1 MKNSVVAFSAA
12 SILVISLIII
22 GTFKTGIVSALT
34 ATTTDATSTA
44 SDTTTASS
52 IPTSDSSTSSATD
65 ASSTS
70 AAPPAQTQAPDQSQ
84 AQSQPSSGAKPT
96 LKLVHVVGS
105 KYIDYFT
112 DGTKTYS
119 FPGNPDIDSNLN
131 KPNAPIP
138 SHGNLTWVSTSGM
151 DAYDT
156 PSGDLEVGDY
166 AQEAD
171 GSYISNV
178 PAYTY
183 TDATSSVPI
192 AARIATSKTD
202 PTAATSQ

>member
-1 MKNSVVAFSAA
+1 MKTSIIAFSAA
-12 SILVISLIII
+12 SVLLISLIII

-44 SDTTTASS
+44 SDTTTAS
-52 IPTSDSSTSSATD
+52 TSSASASSTPPARRMQAQHPLLRPPKPKRRLKVRRNPNPATASPHSNSSTSSARNT
-65 ASSTS
+65 STTS
-70 AAPPAQTQAPDQSQ
+70 PTARRRTLSPATRTLIATSISPTPQSPLT
-84 AQSQPSSGAKPT
+84 AG
-96 LKLVHVVGS
+96 
-105 KYIDYFT
+105 
-112 DGTKTYS
+112 
-119 FPGNPDIDSNLN
+119 
-131 KPNAPIP
+131 
-138 SHGNLTWVSTSGM
+138 LTWVSTSGM
-151 DAYDT
+151 EAYDT

-192 AARIATSKTD
+192 AAHIATSKTD
-202 PTAATSQ
+202 PTAATQ